1 MVRAMRGLLA
11 AAALAMLLVSGCTS
25 SPDPSTDDGIPS
37 ANFEDL
43 ALEAT
48 ATTGV
53 IRGIVV
59 DAAIRPIAGATV
71 SLKGDTPAT
80 VETTDDGAFGFD
92 RLPPGTYFLSVHKVG
107 FADVQQSADVVA
119 GVEEPPIVKVQLV
132 ADGKPAPFYAEYKVE
147 GIIEC
152 GTSAIA
158 LCGGVH
164 DVVVIAC
171 IESGG
176 AVCLPQPTNDA
187 YSAFLAIDGTP
198 DYVQTEM
205 VWETTQALGD
215 SMSYALRYADKE
227 TYDGGMYEGGF
238 DSFEGPSPL
247 LGHVSGEDAAEAEL
261 GNRTGLVFSIFSG
274 GAQGTPLGVTVEQSY
289 TFFIHA
295 FYGYEPPEGWRFT
308 DAGTVPP
315 PQ

>member
-1 MVRAMRGLLA
+1 M
-11 AAALAMLLVSGCTS
+11 AMLAFSGCAS
-25 SPDPSTDDGIPS
+25 SPEPSSGDGMP
-37 ANFEDL
+37 AADFEEL

-59 DAAIRPIAGATV
+59 DAAIRPIAGAVVT
-71 SLKGDTPAT
+71 LKGTPPTT
-80 VETTDDGAFGFD
+80 VETTADGAFGFD
-92 RLPPGTYFLSVHKVG
+92 QLQPGTYFLTVHKLG

-119 GVEEPPIVKVQLV
+119 GVEAPPIVKVQLV
-132 ADGKPAPFYAEYKVE
+132 SDGKPAPYYAEYKVE

-152 GTSAIA
+152 GSSAIA

-164 DVVVIAC
+164 DAVVILC
-171 IESGG
+171 VNSGG
-176 AVCLPQPTNDA
+176 AACLPQPTNDA
-187 YSAFLAIDGTP
+187 YSAFLWLDGGTP
-198 DYVQTEM
+198 DYIQTEM
-205 VWETTQALGD
+205 VWESTQALGNE
-215 SMSYALRYADKE
+215 MYYALRYAEKE
-227 TYDGGMYEGGF
+227 TYDNGMYEGGI

-247 LGHVSGEDAAEAEL
+247 LGSVSGEDAEEAEL

-274 GAQGTPLGVTVEQSY
+274 AQEYPAGVTVEQSY

-295 FYGYEPPEGWRFT
+295 FYGYQPPEEWRFT
-308 DAGTVPP
+308 SEGSVPP

>member
-1 MVRAMRGLLA
+1 MVHAMRGLL

-25 SPDPSTDDGIPS
+25 SPDPSTADGVP
-37 ANFEDL
+37 AADFEDL

-59 DAAIRPIAGATV
+59 DAAIRPIAGAIV
-71 SLKGDTPAT
+71 SLKGDAPAT
-80 VETTDDGAFGFD
+80 AETTDDGAFGFD
-92 RLPPGTYFLSVHKVG
+92 QLPPGTYFLSVHKVG

-132 ADGKPAPFYAEYKVE
+132 SDGKPAPFHAEYKVE

-152 GTSAIA
+152 GTSAVA

-164 DVVVIAC
+164 DVIVIAC
-171 IESGG
+171 VNTGG

-187 YSAFLAIDGTP
+187 YSAFLAIDGGTP
-198 DYVQTEM
+198 DYLQTEM
-205 VWETTQALGD
+205 VWESTQALGNE
-215 SMSYALRYADKE
+215 MSYALRYAE
-227 TYDGGMYEGGF
+227 RTTYDNGMYEDGF
-238 DSFEGPSPL
+238 ESFEGPSPL
-247 LGHVSGEDAAEAEL
+247 RGNVSGEDMEEAEL

-274 GAQGTPLGVTVEQSY
+274 NQEYPVGVTLSQRY

-295 FYGYEPPEGWRFT
+295 FYGYQPPADWRFS
-308 DAGTVPP
+308 DEGTVPP

>member
-1 MVRAMRGLLA
+1 MRAFLA
-11 AAALAMLLVSGCTS
+11 AAAITMLMVSGCAAD
-25 SPDPSTDDGIPS
+25 PDPSAEGGLPPAD
-37 ANFEDL
+37 FEN
-43 ALEAT
+43 LELVAT

-59 DAAIRPIAGATV
+59 DAAIRPVPGAAVT
-71 SLKGDTPAT
+71 LKSGSPET
-80 VETTDDGAFGFD
+80 VETTGDGAFGFD
-92 RLPPGTYFLSVHKVG
+92 ELPPGTYFLSVHKIG
-107 FADVQQSADVVA
+107 FNDVQQSADVVA
-119 GVEEPPIVKVQLV
+119 GVEEPPVVKVQLV

-152 GTSAIA
+152 GTSFVAA
-158 LCGGVH
+158 CGGVH

-171 IESGG
+171 VESGG

-227 TYDGGMYEGGF
+227 TYDGGMYEDGF
-238 DSFEGPSPL
+238 GSFEGPSPL
-247 LGHVSGEDAAEAEL
+247 LGHVSGEDAADAEL

-295 FYGYEPPEGWRFT
+295 FYGYEPAEGWRFT